1 MPKDI
6 SMEEVKK
13 MHDVKGVIF
22 DLDGVIC
29 FTDDFHYLAWKKIA
43 DELGIKVNVDF
54 KDKIRG
60 ISRMDSLEILLGKYS
75 SSFTSEEK
83 KLLADRKNTYY
94 QEMLKK
100 MQPDDCP
107 IGTIELLQW
116 LHENKIKVAIGSSS
130 RNARLILEK
139 LGIVGLF
146 DVIVDGSM
154 VARSKPFPDVFLK
167 ASELLNLPPFSCVVV
182 EDAYSGIEAAFNGGF
197 IPVSIG
203 TDGAKNQKKKYA
215 ISKLTDLIQ
224 IIQEYNS

>member
-83 KLLADRKNTYY
+83 KLLADRKNTYV
-94 QEMLKK
+94 QSA
-100 MQPDDCP
+100 Q
-107 IGTIELLQW
+107 
-116 LHENKIKVAIGSSS
+116 
-130 RNARLILEK
+130 
-139 LGIVGLF
+139 
-146 DVIVDGSM
+146 
-154 VARSKPFPDVFLK
+154 
-167 ASELLNLPPFSCVVV
+167 LNF
-182 EDAYSGIEAAFNGGF
+182 FNGYMK
-197 IPVSIG
+197 
-203 TDGAKNQKKKYA
+203 TRL
-215 ISKLTDLIQ
+215 KLLLDPQ
-224 IIQEYNS
+224 AEMQD